1 LEKAGKINTKK
12 KHKKGFFS
20 PSANKLW
27 ALCVKANTTMKF
39 NTLYLFA
46 LLLLFASCSKRNL
59 AYFSDLDGQGVYTET
74 IGNVSEPK
82 IKQDDLLSITVNSL
96 NPEANV
102 LFNSGAVP
110 SEGSQDISLANQG
123 YLVNQEGY
131 IDFPV
136 LGKVK
141 LGGLTKEEARNKL
154 VEELQQYLK
163 DPIVNIRYLNYRITV
178 IGEVNRPSSFTIP
191 SEKINILTA
200 IGMAGDLTV
209 FGKREN
215 ILLIR
220 EEAGVRTMTRVNL
233 NSKEILDSPYFYLQ
247 QNDVVYVEPVKARA
261 AQASLTRSNISI
273 ILSAASVL
281 AIILT
286 RLL

>member
-1 LEKAGKINTKK
+1 MRKELRT
-12 KHKKGFFS
+12 S
-20 PSANKLW
+20 
-27 ALCVKANTTMKF
+27 CVKQHKRMKF
-39 NTLYLFA
+39 NILYLFA
-46 LLLLFASCSKRNL
+46 ILLLFASCSKRNL
-59 AYFSDLDGQGVYTET
+59 SYFSDLEGQGVYTEI

-82 IKQDDLLSITVNSL
+82 IKPDDLLSITVNSL

-110 SEGSQDISLANQG
+110 SEAKQEVSLAQQG
-123 YLVNQEGY
+123 YLVNKEGN
-131 IDFPV
+131 INFPV
-136 LGKVK
+136 LGKIQV
-141 LGGLTKEEARNKL
+141 GGLTKEEARNKL
-154 VEELQQYLK
+154 VEELQEYLK

-191 SEKINILTA
+191 SEKINLLTA

-247 QNDVVYVEPVKARA
+247 QNDVVYVEPVEARA

-273 ILSAASVL
+273 ALSAASIL

-286 RLL
+286 RIL